1 MNLWNYRVIRQLIG
15 SDDDQVVWLAV
26 YEVHYTD
33 GVPTLCSERPIE
45 LGGESLEELRVEME
59 LFQKALQLPVLDMEI
74 FEKKTS

>member
-1 MNLWNYRVIRQLIG
+1 MNLWNYRVVRQLIG
-15 SDDDQVVWLAV
+15 SDADQVVWLAV

-45 LGGESLEELRVEME
+45 LGGESLEELRGEME